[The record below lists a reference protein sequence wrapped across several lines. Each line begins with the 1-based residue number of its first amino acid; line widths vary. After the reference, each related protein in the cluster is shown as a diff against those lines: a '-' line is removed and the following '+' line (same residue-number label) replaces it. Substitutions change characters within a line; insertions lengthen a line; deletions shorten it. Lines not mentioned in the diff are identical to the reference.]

1 MRISNETS
9 HPPACRWLSS
19 RSSTVDK
26 RWLRMDS
33 KGHKHNRQLPIAQTL
48 TVEMRVGQ
56 NPVNDLGYVH
66 LQQPVDHQ

>member
-1 MRISNETS
+1 
-9 HPPACRWLSS
+9 
-19 RSSTVDK
+19 
-26 RWLRMDS
+26 MDS